1 MNIDSNIIELIK
13 ILITV
18 VIAFITASLTNKNER
33 KKQATIFFK
42 QEGIK
47 QQQAILEFWCSILLM
62 NYEDTIKKFKEAN
75 KERLITEYNLKN
87 SQDIT
92 DTMAINLLQRDSYMY
107 SSKLTVKYIAKY
119 MQEVFKSDDSKKSN
133 ITKQMYLVGK
143 IISSMKN
150 DFTGEK
156 VKVLD
161 LLKIKLNDLDWK
173 KKVAIYYYEFLNLI
187 KMI

>member
-1 MNIDSNIIELIK
+1 MNIDSNIMELIK

-18 VIAFITASLTNKNER
+18 IIAFITASLTNKNES

-47 QQQAILEFWCSILLM
+47 QQQAILESWCSILLM
-62 NYEDTIKKFKEAN
+62 NYEDTIQKFKENN
-75 KERLITEYNLKN
+75 KERLIKEYNLKSN
-87 SQDIT
+87 QEIS

-107 SSKLTVKYIAKY
+107 SSKITVKYIGKY
-119 MQEVFKSDDSKKSN
+119 MQEVFNSDDSKKSN
-133 ITKQMYLVGK
+133 MTKQMYLVSK
-143 IISSMKN
+143 IISSMKY

-161 LLKIKLNDLDWK
+161 LIKIKINDLDCK
-173 KKVAIYYYEFLNLI
+173 KKIAIYYYEFLNLI